1 MTDKTFIETQ
11 FPVSKVSKESYK
23 ERMANYSQTLT
34 GLGKWWGRKPLVLVR
49 ATIVGLLM
57 PASDNPEKD
66 REIFL
71 KIMTMDEEGL
81 WLRYLAKEG
90 KLPAKT
96 IYEILTDE
104 EHHVRVLKA
113 LQKVDHGLT
122 LPMFEADRKDQAK
135 VWQDYF
141 NVDGERV
148 SWAKFSKETGDHVKG
163 ALERIAFSALYYDE
177 KLNYCVRPE
186 QIAGPSAA
194 AFKEINAHL
203 GTKARNLQELIHELG
218 QRRFGHNPKV
228 GDAFCGGGSIPFE
241 AARLGCDVYASDLN
255 PVAALLTWAA
265 IHIVGGGPE
274 VAEQVKKAQQEV
286 YDAVDQQICEW
297 GIEHNVKGHRADA
310 YLYCVEVKDPET
322 GWMVPLAPS
331 WIIGEKTK
339 TVAILVPDEKKKR
352 YDIQI
357 KMDASAAEMKA
368 AKEGTVKSNYV
379 VHPKNPNPIP
389 MSIIRRENQ
398 GGLRLWENEDV
409 VPRPDDVF
417 QERLYCIRWVVPP
430 AHERVR
436 TLVKL
441 ARLQR
446 DNEEH
451 KLILDEI
458 SEAQVKNLKKA
469 TGIDFSG
476 YSYSVDNYAIRKVIK
491 DHGDSDHEE
500 KRGQIAVTD
509 EAFELIPY
517 VLENYD
523 KVSVSPEKNK
533 RGLEVLIFEK
543 RINGAIFY
551 LTETRTGK
559 KELSLN
565 TMYIRRGR
573 DNALADPAPSSG
585 TLPLED
591 DNDHFRELCQELI
604 KKSVSKE
611 YRYYTAPDH
620 ADLQREAKV
629 LSLLQARFSD
639 WQKVGHIP
647 SRKIE
652 PGEKTDEPI
661 RNRGWSHWHHLYNPR
676 QLLANGAFLQES
688 DGCQRLPYIYFL
700 LVIATSGNR
709 NSRLVSWVPS
719 YGVETTDQVFTNQAL
734 NTKYNF
740 GCRGLLG
747 YLSILGNVINEQNTQ
762 FNQIKN
768 HSEVA
773 TTDSIELRTTNDL
786 WLTDPPYA
794 DAVNYHELS
803 EFFLTWYERKLTKV
817 FPDWVVD
824 SRRDLAIKG
833 NSEDF
838 RRSMVKAYTNLA
850 KHMSANGLQ
859 VVMFTHQDA
868 GVWADLAVILW
879 ASGLQVTSAWTIA
892 TETTSA
898 LKEGNYVQGTVL
910 LILRKNTSTE
920 VAFLDEMV
928 PRIEQEVKAQVESM
942 ERIED
947 KEEPNFS
954 DTDYQLAA
962 YAAALRIITGYR
974 QIEDLNV
981 ERELSRSAK
990 DAKSPLESIIENARN
1005 VAAAIRI
1012 PEAFDILLWKSISP
1026 EERYYLRGLDFES
1039 KGENKAG
1046 AFQELAKNYGIRD
1059 YTELLGSVKANETR
1073 VKTAAEFASAQM
1085 SGDGFAASTLRHLL
1099 YAIHVAVTDESPE
1112 TGRNYLR
1119 SELPDF
1125 WSRRQNI
1132 IKLLEYLAR
1141 FEHSVRHRS
1150 AEFKMAA
1157 LLAGVLANDA
1167 G

>member
-1 MTDKTFIETQ
+1 
-11 FPVSKVSKESYK
+11 
-23 ERMANYSQTLT
+23 MANYSQTLT

-57 PASDNPEKD
+57 PASDNAERD

-71 KIMTMDEEGL
+71 KIMTMDEDGL
-81 WLRYLAKEG
+81 WQRYQAKEG
-90 KLPAKT
+90 KLPAKV

-104 EHHVRVLKA
+104 EHHARVIKA

-122 LPMFEADRKDQAK
+122 LPMFEADQKDHTKIWA
-135 VWQDYF
+135 DYF
-141 NVDGERV
+141 KVEGDKI
-148 SWAKFSKETGDHVKG
+148 SWAKFSKETGDHVKA

-177 KLNYCVRPE
+177 KLDYCVRPE

-203 GTKARNLQELIHELG
+203 GTKAKNLQELIQELG

-297 GIEHNVKGHRADA
+297 GIEHNARGHRADA

-331 WIIGEKTK
+331 WVIGEKTK
-339 TVAILVPDEKKKR
+339 TVGILVPDEKKKR
-352 YDIQI
+352 YDIKI
-357 KMDASAAEMKA
+357 KMNATAAEMKA

-389 MSIIRRENQ
+389 MSIIRRENS

-436 TLVKL
+436 TLVRL
-441 ARLQR
+441 ARLQK

-451 KLILDEI
+451 KLLLDEI
-458 SEAQVKNLKKA
+458 DEKQAKNLKKA
-469 TGIDFSG
+469 TGIDLSG
-476 YSYSVDNYAIRKVIK
+476 YSYSIDNYAIRKVIK
-491 DHGDSDHEE
+491 DHGDAEHEE

-517 VLENYD
+517 VLQNYD

-585 TLPLED
+585 TLPLGD
-591 DNDHFRELCQELI
+591 NNDHFRELCQELI
-604 KKSVSKE
+604 SKATDKE
-611 YRYYTAPDH
+611 YRYYAAPDQ

-629 LSLLQARFSD
+629 LSLLQASFAE
-639 WQKVGHIP
+639 WQKNGIVP

-652 PGEKTDEPI
+652 SGYNTDQPI
-661 RNRGWSHWHHLYNPR
+661 RERGWTHWHHLFCAR
-676 QLLANGAFLQES
+676 QLLFLGFLNSKIQSVGGDLIAGNLSLFGSITNWNSKLCRFRVGGSKES
-688 DGCQRLPYIYFL
+688 I
-700 LVIATSGNR
+700 S
-709 NSRLVSWVPS
+709 
-719 YGVETTDQVFTNQAL
+719 ETYSNQAL
-734 NTKYNF
+734 NTLFDYAI
-740 GCRGLLG
+740 RGFSEIRERWYGGGLVFDVK
-747 YLSILGNVINEQNTQ
+747 NVSHAGTAIIETT
-762 FNQIKN
+762 
-768 HSEVA
+768 VA
-773 TTDSIELRTTNDL
+773 EKVICDNDL
-786 WLTDPPYA
+786 WITDPPYA
-794 DAVNYHELS
+794 DAINYHELS
-803 EFFLTWYERKLTKV
+803 EFFLAWYEKFLNRL
-817 FPDWVVD
+817 FPAWSND
-824 SRRDLAIKG
+824 SRRSLAIQG
-833 NSEDF
+833 DGEGF
-838 RRSMVKAYTNLA
+838 RRAMVKAYSNLCRL
-850 KHMSANGLQ
+850 MPDNGMQ
-859 VVMFTHQDA
+859 TVMFTHQDA

-910 LILRKNTSTE
+910 LILRKNISSD

-962 YAAALRIITGYR
+962 YAAALRVITGYR

-981 ERELSRSAK
+981 ERELSRTGK

-1012 PEAFDILLWKSISP
+1012 PEAFDILLWRSISP

-1059 YTELLGSVKANETR
+1059 YTELLGSVRANEAR
-1073 VKTAAEFASAQM
+1073 VKTAAEFGSGQM
-1085 SGDGFAASTLRHLL
+1085 TGDGFNSSTLRHLL
-1099 YAIHVAVTDESPE
+1099 YAINISVAEENPE
-1112 TGRNYLR
+1112 VGRNYLR

-1132 IKLLEYLAR
+1132 IKLLEYLSR

-1150 AEFKMAA
+1150 AEFKMAG
-1157 LLAGVLANDA
+1157 LLAGVLTNDA

>member
-71 KIMTMDEEGL
+71 KIMTMDEDGL

-203 GTKARNLQELIHELG
+203 GTKARNLQELIQELG

-297 GIEHNVKGHRADA
+297 GIEHNAKGHRADA

-339 TVAILVPDEKKKR
+339 TIAILVPDEKKKR

-379 VHPKNPNPIP
+379 IHPKNPNPIP

-398 GGLRLWENEDV
+398 GGLRLWENEDI

-451 KLILDEI
+451 KLVLDEI
-458 SEAQVKNLKKA
+458 SAAQVKKLKKE

-491 DHGDSDHEE
+491 DHGDPDHEE

-533 RGLEVLIFEK
+533 RGLEVLI
-543 RINGAIFY
+543 
-551 LTETRTGK
+551 
-559 KELSLN
+559 
-565 TMYIRRGR
+565 
-573 DNALADPAPSSG
+573 
-585 TLPLED
+585 
-591 DNDHFRELCQELI
+591 
-604 KKSVSKE
+604 
-611 YRYYTAPDH
+611 
-620 ADLQREAKV
+620 
-629 LSLLQARFSD
+629 
-639 WQKVGHIP
+639 
-647 SRKIE
+647 
-652 PGEKTDEPI
+652 
-661 RNRGWSHWHHLYNPR
+661 
-676 QLLANGAFLQES
+676 
-688 DGCQRLPYIYFL
+688 
-700 LVIATSGNR
+700 
-709 NSRLVSWVPS
+709 
-719 YGVETTDQVFTNQAL
+719 
-734 NTKYNF
+734 
-740 GCRGLLG
+740 
-747 YLSILGNVINEQNTQ
+747 
-762 FNQIKN
+762 
-768 HSEVA
+768 
-773 TTDSIELRTTNDL
+773 
-786 WLTDPPYA
+786 
-794 DAVNYHELS
+794 
-803 EFFLTWYERKLTKV
+803 
-817 FPDWVVD
+817 
-824 SRRDLAIKG
+824 
-833 NSEDF
+833 
-838 RRSMVKAYTNLA
+838 
-850 KHMSANGLQ
+850 
-859 VVMFTHQDA
+859 
-868 GVWADLAVILW
+868 
-879 ASGLQVTSAWTIA
+879 
-892 TETTSA
+892 
-898 LKEGNYVQGTVL
+898 
-910 LILRKNTSTE
+910 
-920 VAFLDEMV
+920 
-928 PRIEQEVKAQVESM
+928 
-942 ERIED
+942 
-947 KEEPNFS
+947 
-954 DTDYQLAA
+954 
-962 YAAALRIITGYR
+962 
-974 QIEDLNV
+974 
-981 ERELSRSAK
+981 
-990 DAKSPLESIIENARN
+990 
-1005 VAAAIRI
+1005 
-1012 PEAFDILLWKSISP
+1012 
-1026 EERYYLRGLDFES
+1026 
-1039 KGENKAG
+1039 
-1046 AFQELAKNYGIRD
+1046 
-1059 YTELLGSVKANETR
+1059 
-1073 VKTAAEFASAQM
+1073 
-1085 SGDGFAASTLRHLL
+1085 
-1099 YAIHVAVTDESPE
+1099 
-1112 TGRNYLR
+1112 
-1119 SELPDF
+1119 
-1125 WSRRQNI
+1125 
-1132 IKLLEYLAR
+1132 
-1141 FEHSVRHRS
+1141 
-1150 AEFKMAA
+1150 
-1157 LLAGVLANDA
+1157 
-1167 G
+1167 